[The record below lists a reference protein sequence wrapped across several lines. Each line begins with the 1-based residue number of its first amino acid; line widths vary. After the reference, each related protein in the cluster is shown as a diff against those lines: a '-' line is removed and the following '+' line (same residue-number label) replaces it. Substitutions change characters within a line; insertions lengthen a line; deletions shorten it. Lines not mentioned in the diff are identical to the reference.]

1 MKKINKLKILIYSV
15 TLTILIILFFSLRG
29 KISGEKFNSEKWKN
43 ADFKL
48 EENWSIRWDMMNSL
62 RNENE
67 LIGKTYDEIIRILG
81 KPDDETE
88 NELYYNLGYT
98 GNGINTGNL
107 TIEIDEERIVTK
119 IEVRE
124 G

>member
-1 MKKINKLKILIYSV
+1 MKKNLKIIGIAL
-15 TLTILIILFFSLRG
+15 LTFIILIFGLSG
-29 KISGEKFNSEKWKN
+29 KLTHEKFDSKKWRN
-43 ADFKL
+43 TDQNL

-67 LIGKTYDEIIRILG
+67 LIGKSYEEIIKILG
-81 KPDDETE
+81 TPDNE
-88 NELYYNLGYT
+88 NKSELYYSLGYT

-107 TIEIDEERIVTK
+107 KLEINAEKKVTNIK
-119 IEVRE
+119 FSE

>member
-1 MKKINKLKILIYSV
+1 MTKNLKIITI
-15 TLTILIILFFSLRG
+15 TLTILIVLFFGLRG
-29 KISGEKFNSEKWKN
+29 KIAGEKFNSEKWKN

-67 LIGKTYDEIIRILG
+67 LIGKSYDEIIRILG
-81 KPDDETE
+81 KPDDETK

-107 TIEIDEERIVTK
+107 TIEIDEERKVINIK
-119 IEVRE
+119 VRE

>member
-1 MKKINKLKILIYSV
+1 MTKKLKIITI
-15 TLTILIILFFSLRG
+15 TLAIFIVFIFCLRG
-29 KISGEKFNSEKWKN
+29 KITGEKFNSEKWKN

-48 EENWSIRWDMMNSL
+48 EKNWSIRWDMMNSL

-67 LIGKTYDEIIRILG
+67 LIGKSYDEIIQILG
-81 KPDDETE
+81 KPDNETK
-88 NELYYNLGYT
+88 NELYYSLGYT

-107 TIEIDEERIVTK
+107 SLKINMERKVTSIK
-119 IEVRE
+119 VSE